1 MGAVT
6 PPHPET
12 IIRHPLFPSLLL
24 VSFYNLS
31 PSTPLF
37 SPWHLPSLALTPLLR
52 RSQEG
57 TPPGPW
63 MLVPGRPCHLLPSQY
78 FNIFL
83 TSVLSSALL
92 AMTPCSGLQP
102 SNLQGASSQGCY
114 FCSLSLAP
122 LTLAGLLTPES
133 RITLGGWLPAGAWL
147 KILPSVVCFR
157 GSLGQREGPA
167 HRPPHA
173 VLGELIPPG
182 PWGLPT
188 ILLQPE
194 ALGWRAS
201 GPSDTWE
208 GLSVAGG

>member
-1 MGAVT
+1 
-6 PPHPET
+6 
-12 IIRHPLFPSLLL
+12 
-24 VSFYNLS
+24 
-31 PSTPLF
+31 
-37 SPWHLPSLALTPLLR
+37 
-52 RSQEG
+52 
-57 TPPGPW
+57 
-63 MLVPGRPCHLLPSQY
+63 
-78 FNIFL
+78 
-83 TSVLSSALL
+83 
-92 AMTPCSGLQP
+92 MTPCSGIQP

-114 FCSLSLAP
+114 FRSLSLAP

-157 GSLGQREGPA
+157 GSLGQREGLA

-182 PWGLPT
+182 PWGLRT

-201 GPSDTWE
+201 GLSDTWE